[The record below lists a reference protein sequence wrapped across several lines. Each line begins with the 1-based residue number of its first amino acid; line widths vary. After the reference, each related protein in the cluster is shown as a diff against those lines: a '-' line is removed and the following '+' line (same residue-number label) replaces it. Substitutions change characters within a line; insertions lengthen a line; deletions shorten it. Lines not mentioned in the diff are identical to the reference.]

1 MSNTTINNK
10 QQELQQALAGA
21 RSSQTTSSKVTSIDP
36 SLSLTSASA
45 LRIGDALNGAAAAV
59 NPTTLNL
66 LSKQRQELDTEQQRF
81 LQIIETLSSQVESL
95 SQGTSLAT
103 GDPNAFANL
112 LSQRYLN
119 ESSQTQGFTE
129 AYSAQLGPHTDLGLF
144 SMLAQESK
152 KLDGTNDNENGK
164 KADDAVEGSEDEA
177 QATSKQPTN
186 SNSTQGRD
194 AIFAAAGNMQK
205 LAQDSE
211 NSMIASLERQ
221 IQLMEAQLQSMEA
234 MMKFMEEEGK
244 YLSNYLNDPNYQNLE
259 ALINFLKQNFT
270 GDPSVENMLD
280 ALDRFGQQLFGCFFG
295 QGCGEELWQYIASNV
310 KISSLGNQT
319 INEYLSGLMGQVSG
333 DPSMFQEFQRYGE
346 KNFEEMVER
355 LITQLAEM
363 IMLYD
368 VLTGKGSNA
377 IFDMESILMNLE
389 QIAIKNNAKQS
400 DQRKEMAD
408 AVQKGLDDTM
418 KKLIDAQH
426 KIAKAE
432 HESHHHGIFG
442 AIFDFFKSIFD
453 KIADILKGV
462 ADIVTGHP
470 EAAGQ
475 EFKKAF
481 DGFAKFFEGIFKAVE
496 QIVDGIKNGNF
507 NEVLKGFTTLAT
519 DAVMCALLGPVG
531 AMMLTGTS
539 FGKDIKNLTKI
550 VVDAVGALGQVI
562 VAGFEKLAGAFGDKK
577 AELDADANLKNCKK
591 LGEDIITNPQF
602 QTLMDIVAIVMIV
615 AAAVSQQYWLAG
627 IMIVLL
633 VANDFGGTQWVT
645 SKLAE
650 AVEWFLTSVCG
661 MKDSDKLKDWCKVIA
676 DVIVIVAVMV
686 TGSVSG
692 AFEAGAEEA
701 TSTVTN
707 VVDDGIEMTTFA
719 SNTAEESTET
729 VSQSAEESQG
739 AARKAFNKA
748 VDGAKALLRNN
759 GTALMTFGTAL
770 GSTSLGID
778 LAKAASSKDDK
789 KLQEILEII
798 QMCIS
803 IVFSLAGG
811 VGMGLQEDVN
821 TFTQKINGAVR
832 KMSSTLADYLEN
844 NMAALTRLNTYV
856 QGGGM
861 LLNGGADVGKGL
873 MKELAAKLIQ
883 EVANYQKDMTL
894 FEATNKDNNAG
905 IQQNN
910 QHLKT
915 LMQEFEQMVKNFDAP
930 SKAGEGVEQALLQ
943 NS

>member
-1 MSNTTINNK
+1 MSNIAINNK
-10 QQELQQALAGA
+10 QQELQQTLAGA
-21 RSSQTTSSKVTSIDP
+21 RSSQATSSKVTSIDP
-36 SLSLTSASA
+36 SLGLTSASA
-45 LRIGDALNGAAAAV
+45 LHLGDALNGAAAAV
-59 NPTTLNL
+59 NPTTLNM
-66 LSKQRQELDTEQQRF
+66 LSKQKQELDTEQQRF

-152 KLDGTNDNENGK
+152 KLDGTNDDENGK
-164 KADDAVEGSEDEA
+164 KADDVVEGSGDEA

-186 SNSTQGRD
+186 SNSPQGCD

-221 IQLMEAQLQSMEA
+221 IQIMEEQLQSMET

-244 YLSNYLNDPNYQNLE
+244 YLSNYLSDPNYQNLE

-280 ALDRFGQQLFGCFFG
+280 QLSELGDILENLFGSDFG
-295 QGCGEELWQYIASNV
+295 EKLWQDIASNF
-310 KISSLGNQT
+310 KLSCLGNQT

-346 KNFEEMVER
+346 KYFEETVER
-355 LITQLAEM
+355 LITQLSEM

-389 QIAIKNNAKQS
+389 EIAIKNNAKQS

-408 AVQKGLDDTM
+408 AVQQGLDSTM
-418 KKLIDAQH
+418 KELIDAQQ

-442 AIFDFFKSIFD
+442 AISDFFKSIIN

-481 DGFAKFFEGIFKAVE
+481 DGFAKFFEGIAKAVE
-496 QIVDGIKNGNF
+496 QIVDGIKNGDF

-627 IMIVLL
+627 IMVVLL
-633 VANDFGGTQWVT
+633 VANDFGGTQWVIG
-645 SKLAE
+645 KIAE

-692 AFEAGAEEA
+692 AFETGAEQALSTA
-701 TSTVTN
+701 TDVAEE
-707 VVDDGIEMTTFA
+707 GIEMTTFS
-719 SNTAEESTET
+719 SNVVEESTET
-729 VSQSAEESQG
+729 ASQSAEESQG

-778 LAKAASSKDDK
+778 LAKAASKKDDK
-789 KLQEILEII
+789 ELQEILEII

-803 IVFSLAGG
+803 IVCSLAGG

-821 TFTQKINGAVR
+821 TLTQNINGAIR
-832 KMSSTLADYLEN
+832 KASSTLADYLEN
-844 NMAALTRLNTYV
+844 NMAALTRLNTYI

-873 MKELAAKLIQ
+873 MQELAAKLIQ